1 MLATMW
7 NILVE
12 MYIGTTTWETK
23 LKFNMHILNAFSII
37 FLYIFPRK
45 ILAQVDQKM
54 WWLILSVDWPQGA
67 QIFGQ
72 TLFWMLLGDCFLK
85 LIIYSHFGRAGSL
98 LRLSL
103 VVEHRLCCMQ
113 AQ

>member
-1 MLATMW
+1 MHIKNTVRFHFISTTFSKRLIEMLATMW

-72 TLFWMLLGDCFLK
+72 TLFRCVYEGVLG
-85 LIIYSHFGRAGSL
+85 
-98 LRLSL
+98 
-103 VVEHRLCCMQ
+103 
-113 AQ
+113 